1 MKATAQ
7 DLKRYLGV
15 KLMKKALVVFSGG
28 MDSTVALYDAIEK
41 YEDVETITFNY
52 GSKHNDAEYAYAL
65 KTCGKLGVKNTRIDL
80 DFINQYFQSDL
91 LKSGG
96 DIPEGHYE
104 EETMKATVVPFR
116 NGIMLSIAAGL
127 AESGEAQTL
136 VLGNHYGDH
145 AIYPDCRQIFA
156 DALGVAIQL
165 CDWKEVKLIR
175 PFVNITKGDIAKIG
189 KDLKVDFTKTWSCY
203 KGLEKQCGKC
213 GTCIERREAL
223 YLGGVEDLDI
233 NYLPDAPSLAMLI
246 THNFKLKEIEAKAK
260 QNYAGAFVH

>member
-1 MKATAQ
+1 
-7 DLKRYLGV
+7 
-15 KLMKKALVVFSGG
+15 MKKALVVFSGG

-145 AIYPDCRQIFA
+145 AIYPDCRAEFIDPMA
-156 DALGVAIQL
+156 RAI
-165 CDWKEVKLIR
+165 KAGTYAEVELHS
-175 PFVNITKGDIAKIG
+175 PFCKMTKTDIAKRG
-189 KDLKVDFTKTWSCY
+189 AELNVDFSLTWSCY
-203 KGLEKQCGKC
+203 KGGEKQCGRC
-213 GTCIERREAL
+213 STCFERREAFYDSGIPDPTD
-223 YLGGVEDLDI
+223 YLDKTDFEVLREE
-233 NYLPDAPSLAMLI
+233 Y
-246 THNFKLKEIEAKAK
+246 KL
-260 QNYAGAFVH
+260 